1 MHLATGTSFD
11 ISDAAEPIATDLAAA
26 VAQCEWR
33 VIRLLDTMLL
43 HDVEHVNVLSLL
55 PSERNVMVQTE
66 QERELGLD
74 QPLRD
79 DNTTGSALAQPGLEV
94 CSVVDAERAPL
105 ILTLRGRR
113 HG

>member
-1 MHLATGTSFD
+1 MRH
-11 ISDAAEPIATDLAAA
+11 AAA
-26 VAQCEWR
+26 AALFV
-33 VIRLLDTMLL
+33 
-43 HDVEHVNVLSLL
+43 VNEPVVVSLSLL

-74 QPLRD
+74 QSLRD
-79 DNTTGSALAQPGLEV
+79 DNATGSALAQPGLEV